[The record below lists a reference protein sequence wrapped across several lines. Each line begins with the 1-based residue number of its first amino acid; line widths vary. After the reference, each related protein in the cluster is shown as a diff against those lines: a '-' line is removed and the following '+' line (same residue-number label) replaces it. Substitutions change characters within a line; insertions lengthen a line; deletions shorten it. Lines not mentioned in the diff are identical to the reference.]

1 MNTITRHGGTCMI
14 KMAKSSK
21 NTEAVVESFEEH
33 VKLNVI
39 INKAVKISMKW
50 NGQKYEGQSA
60 GMDFESDGP
69 TVSKTQTGIRG

>member
-1 MNTITRHGGTCMI
+1 MV

-21 NTEAVVESFEEH
+21 NTEAVVESFEER
-33 VKLNVI
+33 VKLNVV

-50 NGQKYEGQSA
+50 NGQKYEGRSA

-69 TVSKTQTGIRG
+69 TITRTQSGIRG

>member
-1 MNTITRHGGTCMI
+1 MNSIVRHSETCMV

-39 INKAVKISMKW
+39 VNKAIKISMKW
-50 NGQKYEGQSA
+50 NGRYYEGRSA
-60 GMDFESDGP
+60 GMDFESNGP
-69 TVSKTQTGIRG
+69 TITRTQSTIRG

>member
-39 INKAVKISMKW
+39 VNKAVKISMKW
-50 NGQKYEGQSA
+50 NGQKYEGRSA

>member
-1 MNTITRHGGTCMI
+1 MI

-39 INKAVKISMKW
+39 VNKAVKISMKW
-50 NGQKYEGQSA
+50 NGQRYEGRSA